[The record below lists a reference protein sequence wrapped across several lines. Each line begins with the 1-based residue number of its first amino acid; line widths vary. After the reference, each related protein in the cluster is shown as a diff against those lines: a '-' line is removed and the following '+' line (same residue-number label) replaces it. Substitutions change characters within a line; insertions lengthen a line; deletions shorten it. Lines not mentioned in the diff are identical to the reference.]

1 MKTAPFI
8 PTKDVIVFPGIITPI
23 YLGREK
29 TIKSLEKAL
38 LSDNKIILFLQR
50 SNKKDLPDVPA
61 DIYEIGTIA
70 KVLQTAKM
78 PDNTIKVLLECEAR
92 VKIGE
97 VTEKNNFYMATY
109 EEIFC
114 EITDI
119 QSSEA
124 IKRKVFEAFSK
135 YAKINMKVPPDFIV
149 GLKNIENV
157 NKLLD
162 LIAANINIKIEMKQK
177 LLEMT
182 NVEER
187 AYEIVK
193 TINDEVEIMEVE
205 RKIENKIKE
214 QMSSTQKSYYLKEKI
229 KAIKEELGE
238 DDVNENKELKDKIK
252 KLAAPKYVKEKLDKE
267 LDKLSKMP
275 QYSSEAFVVR
285 NYIEICLEIPWEIQT
300 DDILD
305 IKKATEVLEEDHYG
319 LKDVKERILEFLAV
333 KKLNNKISGS
343 ILCLYGPPGVGKT
356 SLVKSIARAMGRK
369 FAKISLGGVRDEAEI
384 RGHRRTYVGSMPGRL
399 IKELKHVGTKNP
411 VMLLDEIDKMTM
423 DFKGD
428 PAAALLEVLD
438 TEQNKEFVDHYLDMP
453 FDLSNTFFIAT
464 ANDLST
470 VPGPLRDRMEI
481 ISLSSY
487 TEYEKLNIAKRYLLT
502 KSREENGLKNYK
514 VKFTDDAILK
524 IINLYTREAGVRSL
538 KREIDKV
545 HRKIAKEILDE
556 EKKSISVTVKN
567 ISKYLGNP
575 KFKPEK
581 EKEKIVKMGQVNGLA
596 WTSTG
601 GTLLEVQSV
610 KMGGK
615 GGLTLTGKLGDVMK
629 ESAQVAY
636 TYVKSISNK
645 LGIAEEIY
653 ENSTIHLHF
662 PEGAVPKD
670 GPSAGITIATAII
683 SAFTGRKVRQD
694 IAMSGE
700 ITITGE
706 VLPVGGIKEKV
717 LGAHRAGVTEI
728 IFPKENKIDTEELP
742 AEIREDMK
750 FYFVDDYS
758 EVEKMVFE
766 KKEK

>member
-8 PTKDVIVFPGIITPI
+8 PTKEIIIFPGIITPL

-38 LSDNKIILFLQR
+38 LADNKILLFLQK
-50 SNKKDLPDVPA
+50 SNKKEFPDVPA
-61 DIYEIGTIA
+61 DIYEFGVIA
-70 KVLQTAKM
+70 KIIQTAKM
-78 PDNTIKVLLECEAR
+78 ADNTIKVLVECEGR
-92 VKIGE
+92 VKLTE
-97 VTEKNNFYMATY
+97 VIEKNSHYAAGY
-109 EEIFC
+109 DDVYC
-114 EITDI
+114 EITDALAG
-119 QSSEA
+119 EA
-124 IKRKVFEAFSK
+124 IRRKVFDAFSR
-135 YAKINMKVPPDFIV
+135 YAKINMKIPPDFIV

-162 LIAANINIKIEMKQK
+162 LIASNINIKIETKQQ

-187 AYEIVK
+187 AFEIVRL
-193 TINDEVEIMEVE
+193 INEEVDIMEVE
-205 RKIENKIKE
+205 KKIENKVKE
-214 QMSSTQKSYYLKEKI
+214 QMTSTQKAYYLKEKL

-238 DDVNENKELKDKIK
+238 DDANDNKELREKIK
-252 KLAAPKYVKEKLDKE
+252 KLKAPDYVKEKLNKE

-275 QYSSEAFVVR
+275 QFSSEGFVVR
-285 NYIEICLEIPWEIQT
+285 NYIEICLELPWETQT
-300 DDILD
+300 EDILN
-305 IKKATEVLEEDHYG
+305 IKKATEILEEDHYG

-343 ILCLYGPPGVGKT
+343 ILCFYGPPGVGKT
-356 SLVKSIARAMGRK
+356 SLVKSIARSMGRK

-399 IKELKHVGTKNP
+399 VKELKHVGTKNP

-438 TEQNKEFVDHYLDMP
+438 SEQNKEFVDHYLDMP
-453 FDLSNTFFIAT
+453 FDLSDVFFIAT

-470 VPGPLRDRMEI
+470 IPTPLRDRMEI
-481 ISLSSY
+481 ITLSSY
-487 TEYEKLNIAKRYLLT
+487 TEYEKLNIAKRYLIT
-502 KSREENGLKNYK
+502 KSREENGLAGYK
-514 VKFTDDAILK
+514 VKFTDEALLK
-524 IINLYTREAGVRSL
+524 IINLYTREAGVRNL

-545 HRKIAKEILDE
+545 HRKIAKEILEE
-556 EKKSISVTVKN
+556 EKKTVSVTAKN
-567 ISKYLGNP
+567 LTKYLGNP

-581 EKEKIVKMGQVNGLA
+581 EKEKIVKQGQVNGLA
-596 WTSTG
+596 WTATG

-610 KMGGK
+610 TLGGK

-629 ESAQVAY
+629 ESAQVAF
-636 TYVKSISNK
+636 TYVKSISGK
-645 LGIAEEIY
+645 LGIDEKVY
-653 ENSTIHLHF
+653 ENSSIHLHF

-717 LGAHRAGVTEI
+717 LGAHRAGVNEV
-728 IFPKENKIDTEELP
+728 IFPKDNKIDAEELP
-742 AEIREDMK
+742 EEIKADMK
-750 FYFVDDYS
+750 FYFVEEYS
-758 EVEKMVFE
+758 EVEKLVFE
-766 KKEK
+766 KE